1 MPKIYSSY
9 VKICERS
16 QKVLAQKF
24 SIVTRAVVFGSST
37 GSCDRKDAMYVARIY
52 HLQKSGSR
60 SIAPSL
66 SQVRTSRLMCPSER
80 GIVDCKYVNIKL
92 LIVILISATC
102 GMYIDRYFS
111 FYDHN
116 LRKLDDI
123 TKTPPIH
130 KGPRH
135 HEHDPDYDACD
146 PRNFLVL
153 VMSGAKATYQKRR
166 RIWRDGPCPASYA
179 AHNITYR
186 FILAMPAHET
196 IDPNSHNQGKVASSI
211 EISDMAVL
219 RDEYRDHGDVVF
231 LSMKDV
237 YEDLSLKTL
246 RGIEWAV
253 DRGMTHDTSIVV
265 KHDDEYCL
273 RTEVLRGI
281 CLNST
286 GPDLVSMRGRTCG
299 PARVMKVK
307 RASTGCSCHVSPDLC
322 TL

>member
-1 MPKIYSSY
+1 M
-9 VKICERS
+9 
-16 QKVLAQKF
+16 
-24 SIVTRAVVFGSST
+24 
-37 GSCDRKDAMYVARIY
+37 DD
-52 HLQKSGSR
+52 
-60 SIAPSL
+60 
-66 SQVRTSRLMCPSER
+66 
-80 GIVDCKYVNIKL
+80 
-92 LIVILISATC
+92 VITI
-102 GMYIDRYFS
+102 
-111 FYDHN
+111 
-116 LRKLDDI
+116 
-123 TKTPPIH
+123 TPPIH
-130 KGPRH
+130 KEPHH
-135 HEHDPDYDACD
+135 HERDPDYDACD

-186 FILAMPAHET
+186 FILAMPEHET

-219 RDEYRDHGDVVF
+219 GDEYRDHGDVVF

-253 DRGMTHDTSIVV
+253 DRGMTHGTSIVV

-273 RTEVLRGI
+273 QTEVLRGI

-286 GPDLVSMRGRTCG
+286 GSRSSLYAGWYLWSSAGWESQKGLDGSFVPYFSGLLMIL
-299 PARVMKVK
+299 
-307 RASTGCSCHVSPDLC
+307 SPFWRE
-322 TL
+322 